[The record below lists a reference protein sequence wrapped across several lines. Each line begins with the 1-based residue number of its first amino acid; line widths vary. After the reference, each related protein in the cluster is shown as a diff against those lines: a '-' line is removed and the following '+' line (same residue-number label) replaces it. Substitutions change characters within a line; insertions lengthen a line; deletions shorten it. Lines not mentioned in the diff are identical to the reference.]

1 MAEVLGMATQEATHR
16 PGKEGAGGG
25 AGGRWPRQ
33 WRLDSVEHGK
43 NQNLPGYPGAPAME
57 GFGAGML

>member
-1 MAEVLGMATQEATHR
+1 M
-16 PGKEGAGGG
+16 KAGGKRFREESRCVVREGGAG

-43 NQNLPGYPGAPAME
+43 NQDLPGYPGAPAME
-57 GFGAGML
+57 GFGAGMP